1 MEWFLKVVRDNYANF
16 NDRARRKEY
25 WMFTLISAII
35 SFALS
40 YFDSI
45 LGFSD
50 GMFENGIISNI
61 YSLAVFI
68 PSLAVSVRRLHDVGK
83 SGWML
88 LLVLLPIIGWIWLF
102 ILQVTEGDQGP
113 NAYGSD
119 PKGFGD
125 ELEELGNNYQGEN
138 RYQK

>member
-40 YFDSI
+40 YLESI

-119 PKGFGD
+119 PKGFSD